1 MLPVFLPTDFVAW
14 GLFVLL
20 ILAVRHVR
28 RSPELARRWRMVFA
42 RPSAAA
48 SAAVLAIFLLT
59 ALMDSIHW
67 RDALPP
73 ADASDAASAVQA
85 YSPEVKSLLDVV
97 ILERLKGQG
106 MSAAIPCLLRFA
118 NSTRRRFLKTD
129 MPYVISSRS
138 KMRGNSLGTVQG
150 HLNW

>member
-1 MLPVFLPTDFVAW
+1 
-14 GLFVLL
+14 
-20 ILAVRHVR
+20 
-28 RSPELARRWRMVFA
+28 
-42 RPSAAA
+42 
-48 SAAVLAIFLLT
+48 
-59 ALMDSIHW
+59 MDSIHW

-97 ILERLKGQG
+97 ILERLK
-106 MSAAIPCLLRFA
+106 AAGDERSYSMPFALREFD
-118 NSTRRRFLKTD
+118 KTTVFKD
-129 MPYVISSRS
+129 GHAVRDFQPL

>member
-1 MLPVFLPTDFVAW
+1 
-14 GLFVLL
+14 
-20 ILAVRHVR
+20 
-28 RSPELARRWRMVFA
+28 MVFA

-85 YSPEVKSLLDVV
+85 
-97 ILERLKGQG
+97 
-106 MSAAIPCLLRFA
+106 
-118 NSTRRRFLKTD
+118 FLKTD

-138 KMRGNSLGTVQG
+138 KMQGNSLGTVQG

>member
-1 MLPVFLPTDFVAW
+1 
-14 GLFVLL
+14 
-20 ILAVRHVR
+20 
-28 RSPELARRWRMVFA
+28 
-42 RPSAAA
+42 
-48 SAAVLAIFLLT
+48 
-59 ALMDSIHW
+59 MDSIHW

-97 ILERLKGQG
+97 ILERLK
-106 MSAAIPCLLRFA
+106 AAGDERSYSMPFALREFDK
-118 NSTRRRFLKTD
+118 TTVLKTD